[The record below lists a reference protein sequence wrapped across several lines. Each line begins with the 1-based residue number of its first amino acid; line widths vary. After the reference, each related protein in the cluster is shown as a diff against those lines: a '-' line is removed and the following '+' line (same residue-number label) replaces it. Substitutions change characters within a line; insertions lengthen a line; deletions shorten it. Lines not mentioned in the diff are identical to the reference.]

1 MRTSNARDGTRYS
14 RVRPVS
20 YITHHTRMISASAV
34 LTCAANTETQ
44 LIALKIS
51 HAAGVA

>member
-1 MRTSNARDGTRYS
+1 MP
-14 RVRPVS
+14 RPLVASTMNFAKS

>member
-1 MRTSNARDGTRYS
+1 MLAITASQPSSMRT
-14 RVRPVS
+14 PVL
-20 YITHHTRMISASAV
+20 RAVISASAV